1 MKDFLTD
8 FYNKVVNFFQAEK
21 VEGENTKETAKNRLK
36 LVLMQDRSNLEPETM
51 AQLREEL
58 IEVISK
64 YIVIDKEALGLNLD
78 GDGESMALMLNIP
91 VVRAKTSEEIQ
102 EALKAA
108 KEAVSE
114 EEIEIVEAE
123 ENSESE
129 NAESDN
135 ESDDEEIEETVVEF
149 SEGSIDELDLP
160 CDGGCKC
167 GGCDCKEDN
176 EASDCEKEECCQGEC
191 DGECC
196 NEEAIEPTEQKS
208 EDNTEE
214 QPVKKKNKKK

>member
-8 FYNKVVNFFQAEK
+8 FYNKVMNFFQSEK

-91 VVRAKTSEEIQ
+91 VIRAKKPEEIR
-102 EALKAA
+102 EALEAA
-108 KEAVSE
+108 KSKQEETTGDLE
-114 EEIEIVEAE
+114 EE
-123 ENSESE
+123 
-129 NAESDN
+129 SD
-135 ESDDEEIEETVVEF
+135 ETVVEF
-149 SEGSIDELDLP
+149 SEGSIDEID
-160 CDGGCKC
+160 C
-167 GGCDCKEDN
+167 GCDCDAECQCGCQEGEPCTCVN
-176 EASDCEKEECCQGEC
+176 SD
-191 DGECC
+191 D
-196 NEEAIEPTEQKS
+196 AVPTESEEVEISESNEDAVEVQEETS
-208 EDNTEE
+208 EDVVEENT
-214 QPVKKKNKKK
+214 KKGKKNSK